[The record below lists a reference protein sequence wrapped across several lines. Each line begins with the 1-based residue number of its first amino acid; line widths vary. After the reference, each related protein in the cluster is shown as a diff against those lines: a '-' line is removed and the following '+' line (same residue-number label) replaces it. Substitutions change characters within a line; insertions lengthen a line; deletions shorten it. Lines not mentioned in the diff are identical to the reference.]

1 MAFTLLDG
9 TTAHEVDATFA
20 AESVRIAASDV
31 QAALGWELKPLGL
44 CRGSVCIP
52 VRDRERLVHGD
63 ALDLDTLAELIDRP
77 LALDTDENAAA
88 LGDSAGARRAQQET
102 LEAPDFQL
110 PDLDGKLHSLSEH
123 RGKKVLLIA
132 YASW

>member
-9 TTAHEVDATFA
+9 TTAHEIDATVTG
-20 AESVRIAASDV
+20 EGVRITASDV
-31 QAALGWELKPLGL
+31 QATLGWKLEPQGL

-63 ALDLDTLAELIDRP
+63 SLDLETLAELIDRP
-77 LALDTDENAAA
+77 LALDTDENVAA
-88 LGDSAGARRAQQET
+88 LGDAAAARRAQQET

-123 RGKKVLLIA
+123 RGKKVLLID